1 MLTWLHIKH
10 FAIADEI
17 ELDLSHGLSVI
28 TGETG
33 AGKSIIIKALGL
45 VLGQRAEPGV
55 VKHGCKRAEI
65 QASFDISD
73 SPAVRELLTEHEL
86 DEENECQLRRVINT
100 ESSSKAYINGRM
112 VTASMLRLIG
122 EQLMDIHGQHEHQ
135 SLLRAETQRELLD
148 KYAGISEQVELLKVC
163 YQKLQRYITQL
174 TQLRLNSVSAHEKLD
189 FLQYQADE
197 LSRFSPQAG
206 EWESLYTNHQRI
218 HHQAELATYVQN
230 AERALLG
237 DDSGQVSLSSQLGY
251 VISELKHA
259 QAIDPDFKNINEL
272 LHEAQTLLIESEDG
286 LQRAVESVA
295 FDESELEQI
304 EQRYAGYMEFA
315 RKHRVEPE
323 QLFETYQGLLAELDI
338 AENPEQNEQAQL
350 DEIRRLCKHYADLAD
365 IISLKRVS
373 HAHKLS
379 KAISKAMQSLA
390 MEGGQFDIVLQAAPA
405 VLSLSDCATELSS
418 VGRETG
424 RETISFEVSTNT
436 GMPGLALSKVASG
449 GELSRISLAIQL
461 ILSDL
466 ATVNSLVF
474 DEVDVGVG
482 GKTAAIIGKMLAQL
496 AQSRQIL
503 CITHLPQV
511 AAFGSAHYHVN
522 KQQGKQVQ
530 LSIEALDETGKITEI
545 ARMVGGENVT
555 DESLAHARS
564 LIADS
569 SEV

>member
-1 MLTWLHIKH
+1 
-10 FAIADEI
+10 
-17 ELDLSHGLSVI
+17 V
-28 TGETG
+28 
-33 AGKSIIIKALGL
+33 
-45 VLGQRAEPGV
+45 
-55 VKHGCKRAEI
+55 
-65 QASFDISD
+65 
-73 SPAVRELLTEHEL
+73 
-86 DEENECQLRRVINT
+86 
-100 ESSSKAYINGRM
+100 ESGSKAYINGRM
-112 VTASMLRLIG
+112 VTAGMLRKLG
-122 EQLMDIHGQHEHQ
+122 EKLMDIHGQHEHQ

-148 KYAGISEQVELLKVC
+148 KYAGITEQVEQLKTC
-163 YQKLQRYITQL
+163 YQKLQKHITQL
-174 TQLRLNSVSAHEKLD
+174 NQLRLNSASAHEKLD
-189 FLQYQADE
+189 FLQYQVDE
-197 LSRFSPQAG
+197 LSRFAPQAD
-206 EWESLYTNHQRI
+206 EWTSLYTNHQRI
-218 HHQAELATYVQN
+218 HHQAELAAFVQN
-230 AERALLG
+230 AEQTLLG
-237 DDSGQVSLSSQLGY
+237 SDSGQSSISSQLGY
-251 VISELKHA
+251 VISELERA
-259 QAIDPDFKNINEL
+259 QAIDPAFKDINEL
-272 LHEAQTLLIESEDG
+272 LHEAQTLLVESEDG

-295 FDESELEQI
+295 FNESELEQI
-304 EQRYAGYMEFA
+304 EQRYTAYMEFS
-315 RKHRVEPE
+315 RKHRVAPE
-323 QLFETYQGLLAELDI
+323 QLFETYQALLSELDT

-350 DEIRRLCKHYADLAD
+350 DDIRLLSKQYADLAET
-365 IISLKRVS
+365 ISRKRAS

-390 MEGGQFDIVLQAAPA
+390 MEGSRFDIVLQPVAAISSVSGCEA
-405 VLSLSDCATELSS
+405 ELSG

-424 RETISFEVSTNT
+424 RESINFEVSTNA
-436 GMPGLALSKVASG
+436 GMPGQALSKVASG

-466 ATVNSLVF
+466 ATVNALVF

-511 AAFGSAHYHVN
+511 AAFGTAHYHVN

-569 SEV
+569 SRN